1 MNKTDVTE
9 VKNMDGTVV
18 IRHPDVLPVQ
28 VALANIMAE
37 LPAIGKDSQ
46 MGTGQY
52 GYSYR
57 GIETITAHLQ
67 PLLAKHGVVI
77 IPRSTLVSITPALDA
92 KPGWQDVILSVE
104 WTIVG
109 PDGTE
114 LTANTIGI
122 GRDNSDKGANKAQSQ
137 AYKYALLQIFAIS
150 DRNDDSDGIDYAHA
164 AEPEPTAIEILYEQV
179 KATAGT
185 EIGKGLKALAE
196 ASDKKL
202 SAKALAD
209 DPDWA
214 DVVRIYIT
222 STEGATNG

>member
-1 MNKTDVTE
+1 MSTSAKDQEGPE
-9 VKNMDGTVV
+9 VV
-18 IRHPDVLPVQ
+18 PVQ
-28 VALANIMAE
+28 VALCRIIAGM
-37 LPAIGKDSQ
+37 PPIGKDLT

-52 GYSYR
+52 GFAYR
-57 GIETITAHLQ
+57 GIEQITQVVQ

-77 IPRSTLVSITPALDA
+77 IPRSTLITLSPALDA
-92 KPGWQDVILSVE
+92 KPGWQDAVIRAE
-104 WTIVG
+104 WLIIG
-109 PDGTE
+109 PDGSTLE
-114 LTANTIGI
+114 ASTIGI
-122 GRDNSDKGANKAQSQ
+122 GRDNSDRAGTKAMTQ
-137 AYKYALLQIFAIS
+137 AYKYLLLQLLAVS
-150 DRNDDSDGIDYAHA
+150 DSKDDGDGHENTSIND